1 MQIPDPID
9 ANAALW
15 AYYFEHEWPA
25 LPDPLVRRFV
35 ARGAGTVMAAWLAL
49 VTGPEVARLFAENA
63 VEVSA
68 FVEQVAWEAPE
79 EVPDEFRRSE
89 PAAPIERRPVEQR
102 VAFAAPWR
110 EAVAIA

>member
-1 MQIPDPID
+1 MPIPDPID

-15 AYYFEHEWPA
+15 AYHFEHEWPA

-35 ARGAGTVMAAWLAL
+35 ARSAGTAMAAWLAL

-68 FVEQVAWEAPE
+68 FVEQVAFEAPE
-79 EVPDEFRRSE
+79 EVPEEFRRGE
-89 PAAPIERRPVEQR
+89 AVARVERRLAER
-102 VAFAAPWR
+102 VAFEAPWR